1 MVDTTVAVL
10 RMSARANKRRRLP
23 DRHMPVDRPNNATST
38 RKAPKA
44 PAAIA
49 THIAHVNT
57 RSAAIE
63 TRNDT
68 PDGMRASSGAPNAL
82 GAIDSARI
90 ADAMNGSLEPKHSAA
105 TGELNDWKNVPTP
118 HDAT

>member
-1 MVDTTVAVL
+1 
-10 RMSARANKRRRLP
+10 
-23 DRHMPVDRPNNATST
+23 
-38 RKAPKA
+38 
-44 PAAIA
+44 
-49 THIAHVNT
+49 
-57 RSAAIE
+57 
-63 TRNDT
+63 
-68 PDGMRASSGAPNAL
+68 MRASSGAPNAL

>member
-68 PDGMRASSGAPNAL
+68 PDGMRASSGAPTRWAP
-82 GAIDSARI
+82 STAR
-90 ADAMNGSLEPKHSAA
+90 G
-105 TGELNDWKNVPTP
+105 
-118 HDAT
+118 